1 MAKIAKDYK
10 ITFFPVGNGDTTLI
24 TLKDGT
30 TILIDCNITK
40 DSEDTN
46 IDEKYDVISYL
57 LNVIEKDSS
66 KRPHLSAFILT
77 HPDQDH
83 CRQFSEKF
91 YLGDPSKYPEKETD
105 KIIVDELWF
114 APRIFNEHKNNLNE
128 DAKELRKEA
137 DRRIKLYKEGKKE
150 KNNAGNR
157 IRIIG
162 STDNEDFDELESVIT
177 PAGKSI
183 NTINGKVQD
192 EFNFFVLGPI
202 KAETDDSE
210 VERNQCSIVLKAQF
224 NINSSEVNNVVI
236 LAGDSRV
243 ENWKRIMN
251 INELEDLKFDIFLA
265 PHHCSW
271 YFFTDKSY
279 DSKPTPNAEQEI
291 LDFLNNTGEESDD
304 RVIVA
309 SCKEIKRNEDNPPH
323 YRAKNLYVKAV
334 GEENF
339 YCLSEYPSTESP
351 KPLEFTFT
359 ESGPVLEESVDEST
373 SNFTSSTISRASSP
387 KTYGEIN
394 N

>member
-1 MAKIAKDYK
+1 MAKVEKDHK

-46 IDEKYDVISYL
+46 VEEKYDIVEYL
-57 LNVIEKDSS
+57 LNVVKKDSN
-66 KRPHLSAFILT
+66 KRPHLDAFILT

-83 CRQFSEKF
+83 CRQFAKKF
-91 YLGDPSKYPEKETD
+91 YLGDTSKYSEKDTD
-105 KIIVDELWF
+105 KIIIDELWF
-114 APRIFNEHKNNLNE
+114 APRIFNEHKNDLNT
-128 DAKELRKEA
+128 DAKEFRKEA
-137 DRRIKLYKEGKKE
+137 NRRIKLYKDDDST
-150 KNNAGNR
+150 KNTAGNR

-162 STDNEDFDELESVIT
+162 ATDNEDFEELSSVIT

-183 NTINGKVQD
+183 NKINNKYQS

-202 KAETDDSE
+202 KAETDDTE

-243 ENWKRIMN
+243 ENWKRIMKINDLEN
-251 INELEDLKFDIFLA
+251 IKFDIFLA

-279 DSKPTPNAEQEI
+279 DSDPTPNAEQEI
-291 LDFLNNTGEESDD
+291 LDFINNSEEGTN

-323 YRAKNLYVKAV
+323 YRAKYLYVKAV
-334 GEENF
+334 EENNF
-339 YCLSEYPSTESP
+339 YCLSEYPTKEKP
-351 KPLEFTFT
+351 QPLEFTFT
-359 ESGPVLEESVDEST
+359 EYGPVLEETITEST
-373 SNFTSSTISRASSP
+373 NSFSTSMINRASSP
-387 KTYGEIN
+387 KTYGKIN